1 MLHVNGSTVDLST
14 YENIRAV
21 ALGKASVAM
30 SRGLEELLAPD
41 FRAEGIVVTSTPSN
55 VVPSGF
61 RTILAGH
68 PVPNEGSFEAG
79 RAILELLATTNERTL
94 VFFLLSGGGSA
105 MVERPLDPAVSL
117 ADMQAFN
124 RLLVNCGASID
135 EMNSVRKHVSAV
147 KGGRLA
153 AAASAAMKIS
163 LGVTDVP
170 DGRESALA
178 SGPTLPDPT
187 TVADACSVVER
198 LDCCRNYPRRFA
210 RVLGPA
216 IDS

>member
-1 MLHVNGSTVDLST
+1 
-14 YENIRAV
+14 
-21 ALGKASVAM
+21 
-30 SRGLEELLAPD
+30 
-41 FRAEGIVVTSTPSN
+41 
-55 VVPSGF
+55 
-61 RTILAGH
+61 
-68 PVPNEGSFEAG
+68 
-79 RAILELLATTNERTL
+79 
-94 VFFLLSGGGSA
+94 

-198 LDCCRNYPRRFA
+198 YGLLPKLPAPIRARFEDPRSIPETPKAGDPAFGDRSFRFCWDVTTCFIRRITRRRKQDSLPFA
-210 RVLGPA
+210 ITLPMTGPSRGLR
-216 IDS
+216 IFCWRSSTN